1 MKIKGTYSN
10 FINSIWSYTNKY
22 KMLFMVSFVA
32 FFVVHMYF
40 CTNFVTNHDDI
51 GERYHLGYN
60 QTASGRWL
68 LPVINKITFFTLNSS
83 WTIGI
88 LTAVILSLGI
98 VVLIDVFEIKGK
110 FSLFMISCVLISYPI
125 VSSWLLYAW
134 MAVGFVFGL
143 AMSIIAIKL
152 IKIGFYLP
160 LNQIIGHIAIISGA
174 SLSICLSLG
183 CYQAFVCIYIATVW
197 WLLMKQSLMEKYSNK
212 QYVKNLIYCMLPFL
226 LGYFIYNVILNYRLA
241 SGGMSL
247 TSYQGISE
255 SLNITISSFIQGI
268 QLAYSKFFLYYLTNE
283 FFVFKII
290 KYINLAMLIFV
301 TFQIGKEILFS
312 KTIFVRKIWAFLL
325 FVLAPIFI
333 NSIYLLTQGRA
344 FVYSCMEFAYV
355 VPYLVAIYYIDKM
368 EINVLKEFKV
378 IHLISV
384 LLAGILVC
392 CNFMLCNRAYANQA
406 YNMTITTQFY
416 NRLAMRLES
425 VDGLT
430 PETKVYFANPIIKGA
445 KPEIEVLLDTADKNG
460 YLVSSGGAIHVFLR
474 DYCALNINLLY
485 DDDEIKKINECDEYK
500 QMGEYPANSS
510 MRFINDVLVIKFQSD
525 VE

>member
-1 MKIKGTYSN
+1 MKIKGMYST
-10 FINSIWSYTNKY
+10 FINSFCSYAHKY
-22 KMLFMVSFVA
+22 KMLFMMSFIA

-68 LPVINKITFFTLNSS
+68 LPVINKITFFSLNSS
-83 WTIGI
+83 WVIGI

-125 VSSWLLYAW
+125 VSSWMLYAW

-143 AMSIIAIKL
+143 TMSIIALKL
-152 IKIGFYLP
+152 IKIGFDLP
-160 LNQIIGHIAIISGA
+160 LSHIIGHLAIISCA
-174 SLSICLSLG
+174 SISICLSLG
-183 CYQAFVCIYIATVW
+183 CYQAFICIYIATVW
-197 WLLMKQSLMEKYSNK
+197 WLLMQQSLMEKYSTK
-212 QYVKNLIYCMLPFL
+212 QYIKNLIYSLLPFL
-226 LGYFIYNVILNYRLA
+226 LGYIIYNIILNYKLV

-255 SLNITISSFIQGI
+255 SLNITTSSIIEGI
-268 QLAYSKFFLYYLTNE
+268 QLAYSKFFLYYLTDE
-283 FFVFKII
+283 FFVFRII

-301 TFQIGKEILFS
+301 TFKIGKVIVSS
-312 KTIFVRKIWAFLL
+312 KTNIVRKIWAFLL
-325 FVLAPIFI
+325 FALAPIFI

-344 FVYSCMEFAYV
+344 FVYSCMEFAYIL
-355 VPYLVAIYYIDKM
+355 PYIVAIYFIDKK
-368 EINVLKEFKV
+368 EIKDLKKFEV
-378 IHLISV
+378 THLIAV

-425 VDGLT
+425 VDGFT
-430 PETKVYFANPIIKGA
+430 QETKVYFSNPIIKDA
-445 KPEIEVLLDTADKNG
+445 KSEIEVLLDTADKNG
-460 YLVSSGGAIHVFLR
+460 YLVSNGGAIHVFLR

-485 DDDEIKKINECDEYK
+485 DDDEIKKIKECDEYK

-510 MRFINDVLVIKFQSD
+510 MRFINDVLVVKFQSD
-525 VE
+525 DE